1 MGFINKNNNL
11 LNDRKYSIQPSIVV
25 KKYFTEKSIN
35 YEEFL
40 ASLIND
46 LTDKGYKLIIFQAF
60 HDKDTDNLFNDVL
73 IIRNLRN
80 IIKNNEDVNLSIKT

>member
-1 MGFINKNNNL
+1 MDEINVKSVLLPDLGFINKNNNL
-11 LNDRKYSIQPSIVV
+11 LNDRKYIGIQPSIVV

-46 LTDKGYKLIIFQAF
+46 LTDKGYKLIIFPQAF

-73 IIRNLRN
+73 IIRN
-80 IIKNNEDVNLSIKT
+80 